1 MRIGSMGMHE
11 NSATIAAIATANGAA
26 GIGVVRVSG
35 PRVPA
40 MARAL
45 RGCDPEPRH
54 AHLCAFADADGGLI
68 DRGLLLWFPAPHSYT
83 GEHVLELHAHGSPI
97 VLRLLLKRVLSL
109 GARMAR
115 PGEFS
120 ERAFLNGKLDLVQ
133 AEAVADLISSGSEAA
148 ARAAV
153 RSLSGA
159 FSMRVSALAEAL
171 TRLRMWIEA
180 AIDFP
185 EEEID
190 FLAEP
195 RLIDDLAAVHAQL
208 EELLQAT
215 RRGVRLTDGLH
226 AVIVGRPNVGKSSLL
241 NALAGHER
249 AIVTPIPGTT
259 RDLLSESVDIDGVV
273 VTLVDTAGLHEV
285 EDVIE
290 REGMRRARAELKRA
304 DLGLLVSDDAHAVTD
319 ADLLAELSP
328 GAARI
333 IVHNKIDL
341 DGTAPKRETNAGL
354 IHLWLS
360 AQRGDGIGLL
370 HEVLHQLAGAD
381 DAGEGTCSARAR
393 HLEALQQTRVHLDA
407 AQSALLDDQAGEVAA
422 EELREARQQ
431 LDEITGRFSSDD
443 LLGRIFAD
451 FCIGK

>member
-1 MRIGSMGMHE
+1 MHE
-11 NSATIAAIATANGAA
+11 TSDTIAAIATANGAA
-26 GIGVVRVSG
+26 GIGVLRVSG
-35 PRVPA
+35 LEVPA
-40 MARAL
+40 IARAL
-45 RGCDPEPRH
+45 LGREPEPRH
-54 AHLCAFADADGGLI
+54 AHLCAFAEADATLI
-68 DRGLLLWFPAPHSYT
+68 DQGLLLWFPAPHSFT
-83 GEHVLELHAHGSPI
+83 GEHVLELQAHGSPI

-115 PGEFS
+115 AGEFS
-120 ERAFLNGKLDLVQ
+120 ERAFLNDKLDLAQ
-133 AEAVADLISSGSEAA
+133 AEAVADLIASGSEAA

-153 RSLSGA
+153 RSLSGE
-159 FSMRVSALAEAL
+159 FSLRVGALAEAL

-195 RLIDDLAAVHAQL
+195 KLIEDLEAVRVQL
-208 EELLQAT
+208 DELLRTT

-249 AIVTPIPGTT
+249 AIVTAIPGTT
-259 RDLLSESVDIDGVV
+259 RDLLNESVNVDGVG
-273 VTLVDTAGLHEV
+273 VTLVDTAGLHEAD
-285 EDVIE
+285 DVIE
-290 REGMRRARAELKRA
+290 REGMRRARAELARA
-304 DLGLLVSDDAHAVTD
+304 DLALLVSDDAHAA
-319 ADLLAELSP
+319 ADMGLLAELPPS
-328 GAARI
+328 AARI

-341 DGTAPKRETNAGL
+341 DGASAKRQTMDGL
-354 IHLWLS
+354 VHVWVS
-360 AQRGDGIGLL
+360 AQRGDGMDLL
-370 HEVLHQLAGAD
+370 HEALHHLAGAE
-381 DAGEGTCSARAR
+381 DAGEGTLSARTRHVHALENAQR
-393 HLEALQQTRVHLDA
+393 HLDTAQRALREDR
-407 AQSALLDDQAGEVAA
+407 AGEVAA

>member
-1 MRIGSMGMHE
+1 MHE
-11 NSATIAAIATANGAA
+11 TSDTIAAIATANGAA
-26 GIGVVRVSG
+26 GIGVLRVSG
-35 PRVPA
+35 LGVPA
-40 MARAL
+40 IARAL
-45 RGCDPEPRH
+45 LGREPEPRH
-54 AHLCAFADADGGLI
+54 AHLCAFAEADATLI
-68 DRGLLLWFPAPHSYT
+68 DQGLLLWFPAPHSFT
-83 GEHVLELHAHGSPI
+83 GEHVLELQAHGSPI

-115 PGEFS
+115 AGEFS
-120 ERAFLNGKLDLVQ
+120 ERAFLNDKLDLAQ
-133 AEAVADLISSGSEAA
+133 AEAVADLIASGSEAA

-153 RSLSGA
+153 RSLSGE
-159 FSMRVSALAEAL
+159 FSQRVGALAEAL

-195 RLIDDLAAVHAQL
+195 KLIEDLEAVRVQL
-208 EELLQAT
+208 DELLRAT

-249 AIVTPIPGTT
+249 AIVTAIPGTT
-259 RDLLSESVDIDGVV
+259 RDLLSESVNVDGVG
-273 VTLVDTAGLHEV
+273 VTLVDTAGLHEAD
-285 EDVIE
+285 DVIE
-290 REGMRRARAELKRA
+290 REGMRRARAELARA
-304 DLGLLVSDDAHAVTD
+304 DLALLVSDDAHAA
-319 ADLLAELSP
+319 ADMGLLAELPPS
-328 GAARI
+328 AARI

-341 DGTAPKRETNAGL
+341 DGASAKRQTMDGL
-354 IHLWLS
+354 VHVWVS
-360 AQRGDGIGLL
+360 AQRGDGMDLL
-370 HEVLHQLAGAD
+370 HEALHRLAGAE
-381 DAGEGTCSARAR
+381 DAGEGTLSARTRHVQALENAQR
-393 HLEALQQTRVHLDA
+393 HLDTAQRALREDR
-407 AQSALLDDQAGEVAA
+407 AGEVAA